1 MCLKLSSCI
10 SKQNAQSF
18 SLSSINCEFSAK
30 LDHMPLK
37 VSLTVCWSLRLK
49 YSLFFLFFLS
59 QEIMLLCVPKPTV
72 IIQLFEVMLVQ
83 AKLSVVVSHASIKA
97 LPPFSISLQI
107 NIWLPLYLT
116 RLPCFCWHQRMVER

>member
-1 MCLKLSSCI
+1 MWLKLSSCI

-49 YSLFFLFFLS
+49 YSLFSFLFKSENYVALYA
-59 QEIMLLCVPKPTV
+59 QPTV
-72 IIQLFEVMLVQ
+72 IIQLFEVMLLQ